1 MDQPDK
7 ERPADAPITLTPDM
21 RPVSGDEHEPAD
33 PSEAPS
39 APISTK
45 PASRRSAW
53 ALSFGIL
60 GLVAGLAGLGATAW
74 LYSEGQAETHRLAS
88 EIAQLRVS
96 LDLYARRTGTAQS
109 GEDGDLT
116 DIANRL
122 AILEQNWR
130 SDIVRSPTAAPAP
143 AASAAINEDCLPS
156 GMRIL
161 VAQGD
166 SYPVCEQDVSVNVG
180 QVANGYIVLL
190 DGTTIASGG
199 TMPLPGSA
207 CTIGVTSGGDEGLT
221 GYAEIR
227 VTC

>member
-7 ERPADAPITLTPDM
+7 ERPADAPIALTPDM
-21 RPVSGDEHEPAD
+21 RPVSGAEHEPAD
-33 PSEAPS
+33 VSEPQPAP
-39 APISTK
+39 APTE
-45 PASRRSAW
+45 PGSRRSAW

-74 LYSEGQAETHRLAS
+74 LYTEGQAETHRLAS

-96 LDLYARRTGTAQS
+96 LDLYARRTGAAQS
-109 GEDGDLT
+109 SEDTGLT
-116 DIANRL
+116 DLANRL

-130 SDIVRSPTAAPAP
+130 SDTVPSPLATTAP
-143 AASAAINEDCLPS
+143 AASAAANEDCLPS

-180 QVANGYIVLL
+180 QVSNGYIVLH

-199 TMPLPGSA
+199 TMPLPDSA

>member
-1 MDQPDK
+1 M
-7 ERPADAPITLTPDM
+7 TSDM
-21 RPVSGDEHEPAD
+21 RPVSQHEQDRAGSVPPQD
-33 PSEAPS
+33 KHGS
-39 APISTK
+39 APAK
-45 PASRRSAW
+45 SRGAPW
-53 ALSFGIL
+53 AMLL
-60 GLVAGLAGLGATAW
+60 GGLGVVAGLSGLAAAAW
-74 LYSEGQAETHRLAS
+74 VHSNAQADARRIAS

-96 LDLYARRTGTAQS
+96 LDLYARNGSNAAPAAA
-109 GEDGDLT
+109 EDGLT
-116 DIANRL
+116 ELSNRL

-130 SDIVRSPTAAPAP
+130 EGTAPSPTATTTTAP
-143 AASAAINEDCLPS
+143 SAATNEECLPS

-166 SYPVCEQDVSVNVG
+166 SYPVCEHPVTINVG

-199 TMPLPGSA
+199 SMPLPGSP

-227 VTC
+227 VAC

>member
-7 ERPADAPITLTPDM
+7 ERPSDGAPITLTPDM
-21 RPVSGDEHEPAD
+21 RHVSAERAPDPLPGPVPPER
-33 PSEAPS
+33 
-39 APISTK
+39 K
-45 PASRRSAW
+45 SRRSAW

-60 GLVAGLAGLGATAW
+60 GLVAGLAGLGAAAW
-74 LYSEGQAETHRLAS
+74 LYAEGQAETRRLAS

-96 LDLYARRTGTAQS
+96 LDLYARGAGTARTS
-109 GEDGDLT
+109 EDDSLT
-116 DIANRL
+116 DLANRL

-130 SDIVRSPTAAPAP
+130 AGDQPAPASAAPTAAN
-143 AASAAINEDCLPS
+143 AANEDCLPS

-166 SYPVCEQDVSVNVG
+166 SYPVCEADVSVNIG
-180 QVANGYIVLL
+180 QVANGYIGLL
-190 DGTTIASGG
+190 DGTIIPSGG

-207 CTIGVTSGGDEGLT
+207 CTIGVTSSGDEGLT

>member
-7 ERPADAPITLTPDM
+7 ERPSDGAPITLTPDM
-21 RPVSGDEHEPAD
+21 RPVSAAERTPEPL
-33 PSEAPS
+33 S
-39 APISTK
+39 APEHARPEGK
-45 PASRRSAW
+45 SRRSAW

-60 GLVAGLAGLGATAW
+60 GLVAGLAGLGAAGW
-74 LYSEGQAETHRLAS
+74 LYTEGQAETRRLAS

-96 LDLYARRTGTAQS
+96 LDLYARGAGTAPTT
-109 GEDGDLT
+109 EDDSLT
-116 DIANRL
+116 DLANRL

-130 SDIVRSPTAAPAP
+130 SDAQPAPTGAAPA
-143 AASAAINEDCLPS
+143 AANATNEDCLPS

-166 SYPVCEQDVSVNVG
+166 SYPVCEADVSVNVG
-180 QVANGYIVLL
+180 QVANGYIGLL
-190 DGTTIASGG
+190 DGTIIPSGG

-207 CTIGVTSGGDEGLT
+207 CTIGVTSSGDEGLT